1 MDIFYY
7 INNMKKIYV
16 YICKIILICYIFIYY
31 WLSFI
36 CNKMFNDNFV
46 GDKYMLFEVVL
57 VYCVYE
63 F

>member
-1 MDIFYY
+1 MLYD
-7 INNMKKIYV
+7 
-16 YICKIILICYIFIYY
+16 IFIYY

-46 GDKYMLFEVVL
+46 VDKYMLFEVVL